1 MIKYLSLFLL
11 LNTCFASQILRVAVI
26 DTGLD
31 LEDPRFSYL
40 LCDNGTTSSD
50 FTETTLKDKNSHG
63 THVTGLIKQYA
74 KNSNYCL
81 IIIKFYSEYG
91 TSYLNRSIEYAIE
104 QKASI
109 INISA
114 GGRNFDE
121 IEYNLIKNSPNI
133 TYVVAAGNEGLK
145 LDCNKTTNYPTCYKL
160 PNVISVGCLDKYEN
174 KCLTSNYG
182 KYVKS
187 WELGQNVYSTFPLKT
202 CDVQTRDC
210 KGMGYISGTSQAT
223 AIHTGK
229 LIYQRTH

>member
-11 LNTCFASQILRVAVI
+11 LNTCFASETLRVAVI

-31 LEDPRFSYL
+31 LEDPRFIGL
-40 LCDNGTTSSD
+40 FCDNGTSSLD
-50 FTETTLKDKNSHG
+50 FTGTTLKDKNNHG

-74 KNSNYCL
+74 KDSNYCL

-114 GGRNFDE
+114 GGRSFDE
-121 IEYNLIKNSPNI
+121 VEYNLIKNSPNI
-133 TYVVAAGNEGLK
+133 TYVVAAGNEGEN
-145 LDCNKTTNYPTCYKL
+145 LDCNVKTNYLTCYKL
-160 PNVISVGCLDKYEN
+160 PNVISVGCLDKN
-174 KCLTSNYG
+174 QNRCPTSNYG
-182 KYVKS
+182 KYVKTY
-187 WELGQNVYSTFPLKT
+187 ELGQNVYSTFPIKT
-202 CDVQTRDC
+202 YDVKTREC
-210 KGMGYISGTSQAT
+210 KEMGYISGTSQST